1 VEVLF
6 NFWDKKR
13 SLFIPMLV
21 IIAVVPLIVLLKRNV
36 LSEVALQAWPARSV
50 NLDFFSYYKANWIVI
65 FGTIGW
71 FLFIFRYKMKEEEFK
86 PYYIPIFT
94 YMGMIIIS
102 TYFSKYREVT
112 LTGLADRYE
121 SVFVLVVYLLIAI
134 IMMNI
139 VEKEDEIKLVM
150 TGLFASAFII
160 ALIGILQYFGA
171 DFFRSSFGSR
181 LIVPDA
187 IEKEIGPLSFRFGE
201 YTIYS
206 TLYNTNYVGSY
217 MVMLLMILFPLYL
230 TAENWKNRVLSGAFL
245 LLIFSNW
252 VGCRSRAGIIGGT
265 IALILM
271 ILFMRKKILQNIK
284 WFFGIL
290 LSAALIFWIMDYA
303 SGYTLSGKYLTLKKE
318 IAQVE
323 DKKIKDMRVEGNSF
337 IIEKYGT
344 PSLLVITVNKNK
356 GEINITNEKG
366 EPLKYEIK
374 DGIIEV
380 KEKDYDKHL
389 IKVIDDKKIE
399 IKNEKGKITLN
410 ITDKGINYINNRGKA
425 EELTGIEG
433 VERVKYLDGKE
444 DKGTGRVYI
453 WSRTIPLLKDYLII
467 GSGPDTFSTKFPQND
482 RAGKFITWGDPN
494 IVVDKPHNM
503 YLQIA
508 VNTGLISLIAFLLLI
523 GYYAFESIR
532 VYIKSDFST
541 YKSIAGVGIFLA
553 VTGYCGAA
561 LFNDSLVSVAP
572 VFWALLG
579 TGIGVNK
586 MNRDI
591 VSLKNNP

>member
-1 VEVLF
+1 MF
-6 NFWDKKR
+6 NFWDKKK
-13 SLFIPMLV
+13 SLFIPMLI
-21 IIAVVPLIVLLKRNV
+21 IIAVVPLIVFLKRNI
-36 LSEVALQAWPARSV
+36 LSEMALQAWPARAV

-71 FLFIFRYKMKEEEFK
+71 FYFIFRHKMKEEEFK
-86 PYYIPIFT
+86 PYYIPIFA

-102 TYFSKYREVT
+102 TYFSKYREIT
-112 LTGLADRYE
+112 LTGLPDRYE
-121 SVFVLVVYLLIAI
+121 SVFVLVVYLLITI

-150 TGLFASAFII
+150 TGLFASAFIV

-171 DFFRSSFGSR
+171 DFFKSSFGSS

-187 IEKEIGPLSFRFGE
+187 IEKEIGRLSFRFGD

-217 MVMLLMILFPLYL
+217 MVMLLMILFPIYL
-230 TAENWKNRVLSGAFL
+230 TAENWKSRVASGAFL

-265 IALILM
+265 IALVFML
-271 ILFMRKKILQNIK
+271 LFMRKKILPNFK
-284 WFFGIL
+284 WFFGII
-290 LSAALIFWIMDYA
+290 LSAALIFCIMDYA

-318 IAQVE
+318 IAKVA
-323 DKKIKDMRVEGNSF
+323 DKKIKNMRVEGKSF
-337 IIEKYGT
+337 IVEKYGT
-344 PSLLVITVNKNK
+344 NSTLVITVNKEK

-366 EPLKYEIK
+366 TPLKYEIK
-374 DGIIEV
+374 DGLINI
-380 KEKDYDKHL
+380 KEKDFDKHV
-389 IKVIDDKKIE
+389 IEVIDDKKIVV
-399 IKNEKGKITLN
+399 KNERGKITLN
-410 ITDKGINYINNRGKA
+410 ITEKGINYINNRGGI
-425 EELTGIEG
+425 EELNGIESID
-433 VERVKYLDGKE
+433 RIKFLDGKE
-444 DKGTGRVYI
+444 EKGTGRAYI
-453 WSRTIPLLKDYLII
+453 WSRTIPLLKNSLII
-467 GSGPDTFSTKFPQND
+467 GSGPDTFSLKFPQND

-508 VNTGLISLIAFLLLI
+508 VNTGVVSLIAFLLLI
-523 GYYAFESIR
+523 GYYVFESMRI
-532 VYIKSDFST
+532 YIKSDFST
-541 YKSIAGVGIFLA
+541 YKSRVGLGVMLA
-553 VTGYCGAA
+553 VIGYCGAA

-579 TGIGVNK
+579 TGIGINR
-586 MNRDI
+586 MNSS
-591 VSLKNNP
+591 VSLLKNS